1 MSLEYMVTMETL
13 ITCERFPIVVTK
25 SSVSFYRDSSVEFS

>member
-13 ITCERFPIVVTK
+13 ITCERFPIIVTK
-25 SSVSFYRDSSVEFS
+25 SYRFIATVVLN